1 MHDDIRDVP
10 AHGVSGAGRASR
22 PLVVDLFAGAG
33 LFSHAF
39 VEEGFE
45 VVQAVENDPFAVESY
60 RANLGDVVD
69 AVDVVDATPAERCDV
84 LIAGPPCQGFS
95 TLGKRDPGDARN
107 RLSLELLRWVDA
119 TCPRVVLVENV
130 AAFVGS
136 WACRTLVEQLRQ
148 RGYEVRAEVL
158 DARDFGVPQRRK
170 RAFVTGVRRSRPP
183 VARAVDAGYANPK
196 QAWHGLSA
204 RPNGRNLHV
213 APRPGS
219 LALCRMRVLPYGG
232 DKRDIIRLAPE
243 LAAPSWIR
251 CRAAA
256 TDVWGRMRWDVPANT
271 LRTCFQNASTGRYIH
286 PEQHRVI
293 TVREGARLQTIPD
306 SWTFAGPRTRIVR
319 QIGNAVPPLLGRA
332 LAREIRLLFQHQTGR
347 RHHLRAA

>member
-1 MHDDIRDVP
+1 MHDHSRDAP
-10 AHGVSGAGRASR
+10 AHGVSGAGRVSR

-33 LFSHAF
+33 LFSHVF

-45 VVQAVENDPFAVESY
+45 VVQAVENDPFAAESY

-69 AVDVVDATPAERCDV
+69 AVDIADATPAERCDV
-84 LIAGPPCQGFS
+84 LIGGPPCQGFS

-107 RLSLELLRWVDA
+107 QLGLELLRWVDA
-119 TCPRVVLVENV
+119 TDPRVVLVENV
-130 AAFVGS
+130 AAFLGS
-136 WACRTLVEQLRQ
+136 WVFRTLAEQLRQ
-148 RGYEVRAEVL
+148 RGYDVRAEVL

-170 RAFVTGVRRSRPP
+170 RAFVTGVRDSRPP
-183 VARAVDAGYANPK
+183 VARPLDAGYANPK
-196 QAWHGLSA
+196 EAWRGLSA
-204 RPNGRNLHV
+204 RPDGRNLHV

-219 LALCRMRVLPYGG
+219 LALRRMRVLPYGG

-243 LAAPSWIR
+243 LAAPSWFR

-256 TDVWGRMRWDVPANT
+256 TDVWGRMRWEVPANT

-332 LAREIRLLFQHQTGR
+332 LAREIRPLFQHQSGR
-347 RHHLRAA
+347 RRTLRAA